1 MKLNSH
7 QKLIAGFL
15 VVMAAAAG
23 LAIVSLGLL
32 YRLQI
37 RVDDLSQ
44 KAVAESSIDSS
55 THRSDLAALKHQ
67 ILVSHGAVIFTGAV
81 GTAISLG
88 TMLLIGRKVSGVLR
102 NIANDLK
109 DSSSEVL
116 GSANELADASRK
128 LANNAI
134 DAAASIQETSSS
146 LEEMASMTARNA
158 EHAQSAK
165 ELAQRARSA
174 AETGATDMVTLYEAI
189 GDIEASSNEVVKIVH
204 TIDEIAFQT
213 NILALNAAV
222 EAARA
227 GEFGLGFAV
236 VADEVRSLAQRSAN
250 AARETAARVQG
261 AMTKT
266 RLGVQL
272 AEKVSGGLQEIVEG
286 NQKLDDLAGEVASAC
301 AEQSK
306 GIEML
311 RTAVFQMD
319 QVTQGN
325 AANAENTAGSAGRL
339 DQQAGLLRKAVVQL
353 LEVVDGNEAD
363 AQPGS
368 NQHAQTNLQN
378 APTTVRSTKHP
389 LNTKVEASARGGWSN
404 SDLTKN

>member
-32 YRLQI
+32 YRLHI
-37 RVDDLSQ
+37 RVDDLS
-44 KAVAESSIDSS
+44 KKTIAESSVDRS
-55 THRSDLAALKHQ
+55 TRQGDLAALKHQ
-67 ILVSHGAVIFTGAV
+67 ILVSHGVVILTGAV

-88 TMLLIGRKVSGVLR
+88 TIILIGRKVSGVLR
-102 NIANDLK
+102 NIANDLQG
-109 DSSSEVL
+109 SSSEVL
-116 GSANELADASRK
+116 GSANELAEASRK

-146 LEEMASMTARNA
+146 LEELASMTARNA

-165 ELAQRARSA
+165 ELALRARSA

-189 GDIEASSNEVVKIVH
+189 GDIEASSNDVVKIVQ

-227 GEFGLGFAV
+227 GESGLGFAV
-236 VADEVRSLAQRSAN
+236 VADEVRSLAQRSAA

-286 NQKLDDLAGEVASAC
+286 NQKLDDLAGEVASAS

-311 RTAVFQMD
+311 RAAVFQMD

-325 AANAENTAGSAGRL
+325 AANAEDTAGSAGRL
-339 DQQAGLLRKAVVQL
+339 DQQASLLRKAVVDL
-353 LEVVDGNEAD
+353 LEVVDGNAAASEPEPNRLPRTHRKDASTVDRTTKHAD
-363 AQPGS
+363 AD
-368 NQHAQTNLQN
+368 L
-378 APTTVRSTKHP
+378 PTRDDWA
-389 LNTKVEASARGGWSN
+389 ASDAA
-404 SDLTKN
+404 KN